1 MAFEDEKLG
10 CSLASAS
17 LHFVLPCCQTFRSFP
32 KDLSSSVIS
41 KVKY

>member
-17 LHFVLPCCQTFRSFP
+17 LHLCPALLSELQVCP
-32 KDLSSSVIS
+32 KGFKLFCYI
-41 KVKY
+41 